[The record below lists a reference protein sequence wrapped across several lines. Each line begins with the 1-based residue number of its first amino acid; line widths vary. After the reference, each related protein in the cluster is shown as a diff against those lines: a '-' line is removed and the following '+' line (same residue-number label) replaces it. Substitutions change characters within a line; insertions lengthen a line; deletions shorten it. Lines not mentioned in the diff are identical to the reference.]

1 MDLSWLPMHGFREV
15 EAMPIYLL
23 GPLVVCGIILVV
35 ILVRALFNQ
44 RPRELSDR
52 RDIETL
58 FLMDF
63 PKAVIA
69 EPVLIGSNRRS
80 AIFALEGEEKRF
92 GLMRGMGNHWLTR
105 MLTGHGVTAINRAGE
120 LQVEIRMD
128 DFTLPRTAIRFD
140 TSEMADRRE
149 NELNAMMWSD

>member
-63 PKAVIA
+63 PKAVIT

-80 AIFALEGEEKRF
+80 AIFAL
-92 GLMRGMGNHWLTR
+92 
-105 MLTGHGVTAINRAGE
+105 
-120 LQVEIRMD
+120 
-128 DFTLPRTAIRFD
+128 
-140 TSEMADRRE
+140 
-149 NELNAMMWSD
+149 